1 MKLAQAV
8 CIAAWTLNI
17 IASALA
23 AAEFPETVIASK
35 WFTPVCTNRFATAKT
50 AFCIPAGIPS
60 MSTSAHAL
68 RLMYFREGLSAQQS
82 LRRTRC
88 TTISPAERYCEI
100 TLAAATPEAAIPQ
113 QMTKKRFSATLS
125 APAIERYISGRLVSP
140 QALSIPLPKLYTAIA
155 GIPREYIRR

>member
-1 MKLAQAV
+1 
-8 CIAAWTLNI
+8 
-17 IASALA
+17 
-23 AAEFPETVIASK
+23 
-35 WFTPVCTNRFATAKT
+35 
-50 AFCIPAGIPS
+50 

-113 QMTKKRFSATLS
+113 QMTKNRFSATLS